1 VLPAGEVPVGPLP
14 VVLERGRTLYG
25 LSFGKIRHRVVAADG
40 PRFGGEHGRLL
51 GQPGNGEQQQR
62 KGKGSEGF
70 HGVRLLVWTKVP
82 PQHCG
87 NCRTGDKR
95 VQKPGVSSGMVCKN
109 CTRPFEGLYCYHC
122 GQPAATRRI
131 TTREILT
138 DTLFS
143 VVKVNRG
150 FLFTAKELSL
160 RPGAAIRRYLA
171 GQRVAYY
178 APHKYLFFI
187 GAVTSFLT
195 SRYHSFSSEYTSV
208 DAFGGDTHSFLR
220 AFFAYADT
228 YATLINIV
236 TIPVFALFS
245 FLLFRR
251 SGYNYA
257 EHLVLNTYITAQQL
271 LLFIGGSPCPG
282 CRYGLTGC
290 WACTWPL
297 RWAYNLWVYV
307 QFLRR
312 RTAASVLRAVA
323 AMGLAYLGQLLLNLL
338 FFHFGG
344 VYL

>member
-1 VLPAGEVPVGPLP
+1 
-14 VVLERGRTLYG
+14 
-25 LSFGKIRHRVVAADG
+25 
-40 PRFGGEHGRLL
+40 
-51 GQPGNGEQQQR
+51 
-62 KGKGSEGF
+62 
-70 HGVRLLVWTKVP
+70 
-82 PQHCG
+82 
-87 NCRTGDKR
+87 
-95 VQKPGVSSGMVCKN
+95 MVCKN
-109 CTRPFEGLYCYHC
+109 CTHPFEGLYCYHC

-131 TTREILT
+131 MTKEILT

-160 RPGAAIRRYLA
+160 RPGKAIRLYLA

-195 SRYHSFSSEYTSV
+195 SRYHSFSDEYTAAG
-208 DAFGGDTHSFLR
+208 AFDGGAHSFFK
-220 AFFAYADT
+220 AFFAYADA

-271 LLFIGGSPCPG
+271 LLFIGWLPLTRALPV
-282 CRYGLTGC
+282 RIDWLLGLYVAIT
-290 WACTWPL
+290 L
-297 RWAYNLWVYV
+297 AYNLWVYV
-307 QFLRR
+307 QFCGA

-323 AMGLAYLGQLLLNLL
+323 AMALAYLGQLLLNLL
-338 FFHFGG
+338 FFRFGG

>member
-1 VLPAGEVPVGPLP
+1 
-14 VVLERGRTLYG
+14 
-25 LSFGKIRHRVVAADG
+25 
-40 PRFGGEHGRLL
+40 
-51 GQPGNGEQQQR
+51 
-62 KGKGSEGF
+62 
-70 HGVRLLVWTKVP
+70 
-82 PQHCG
+82 
-87 NCRTGDKR
+87 
-95 VQKPGVSSGMVCKN
+95 MVCKN

-122 GQPAATRRI
+122 GQPAATHRI

-138 DTLFS
+138 DAIFS

-160 RPGAAIRRYLA
+160 RPGKAIQLYLA
-171 GQRVAYY
+171 GQRVTYY

-195 SRYHSFSSEYTSV
+195 SRYHSFSDEYTSV
-208 DAFGGDTHSFLR
+208 GSFDGGTHTFLR
-220 AFFAYADT
+220 AFFQYADT

-257 EHLVLNTYITAQQL
+257 EHLVLNTYITSQQL
-271 LLFIGGSPCPG
+271 LLFIGWLPFTRAMPLPVDWLL
-282 CRYGLTGC
+282 GLYVAITLG
-290 WACTWPL
+290 
-297 RWAYNLWVYV
+297 YNLWVYL
-307 QFLRR
+307 QFCGA
-312 RTAASVLRAVA
+312 RTAASLLRAVA
-323 AMGLAYLGQLLLNLL
+323 AMGLAYLGQFLLNLL

>member
-1 VLPAGEVPVGPLP
+1 
-14 VVLERGRTLYG
+14 
-25 LSFGKIRHRVVAADG
+25 
-40 PRFGGEHGRLL
+40 
-51 GQPGNGEQQQR
+51 
-62 KGKGSEGF
+62 
-70 HGVRLLVWTKVP
+70 
-82 PQHCG
+82 
-87 NCRTGDKR
+87 
-95 VQKPGVSSGMVCKN
+95 MVCKN
-109 CTRPFEGLYCYHC
+109 CTCSFDGLYCYHC

-138 DTLFS
+138 DILFS

-160 RPGAAIRRYLA
+160 RPGEAIRLYLA

-195 SRYHSFSSEYTSV
+195 SRYHSFSGEYSSV
-208 DAFGGDTHSFLR
+208 RAFDGGTHSFLR

-271 LLFIGGSPCPG
+271 LLFIGWLPLAQVLPVRSD
-282 CRYGLTGC
+282 GLLGLYVAVT
-290 WACTWPL
+290 L
-297 RWAYNLWVYV
+297 AYNLWVYV
-307 QFLRR
+307 QFCGS
-312 RTAASVLRAVA
+312 RTAAGVLRAVA

-338 FFHFGG
+338 FFRFGG

>member
-1 VLPAGEVPVGPLP
+1 
-14 VVLERGRTLYG
+14 
-25 LSFGKIRHRVVAADG
+25 
-40 PRFGGEHGRLL
+40 
-51 GQPGNGEQQQR
+51 
-62 KGKGSEGF
+62 
-70 HGVRLLVWTKVP
+70 
-82 PQHCG
+82 
-87 NCRTGDKR
+87 
-95 VQKPGVSSGMVCKN
+95 MVCKN

-122 GQPAATRRI
+122 GQPATTRRI

-138 DTLFS
+138 DILFS

-150 FLFTAKELSL
+150 FLFTVRELSL
-160 RPGAAIRRYLA
+160 RPGPAIRLYLA

-195 SRYHSFSSEYTSV
+195 SRYHSFSKEYTSAGALAG
-208 DAFGGDTHSFLR
+208 DAHSFLT

-257 EHLVLNTYITAQQL
+257 EHLVLNAYITSQQL
-271 LLFIGGSPCPG
+271 LLFIVWLPFTQAMPLPVE
-282 CRYGLTGC
+282 GLLGLYVAIT
-290 WACTWPL
+290 L
-297 RWAYNLWVYV
+297 AYNLWVYV
-307 QFLRR
+307 QFCGS
-312 RTAASVLRAVA
+312 RTAASVLRAIA
-323 AMGLAYLGQLLLNLL
+323 AMGLAYLGQFLLNLL
-338 FFHFGG
+338 FFRFGG

>member
-1 VLPAGEVPVGPLP
+1 
-14 VVLERGRTLYG
+14 
-25 LSFGKIRHRVVAADG
+25 
-40 PRFGGEHGRLL
+40 
-51 GQPGNGEQQQR
+51 
-62 KGKGSEGF
+62 
-70 HGVRLLVWTKVP
+70 
-82 PQHCG
+82 
-87 NCRTGDKR
+87 
-95 VQKPGVSSGMVCKN
+95 MVCKN
-109 CTRPFEGLYCYHC
+109 CTHAFEGLYCYHC

-150 FLFTAKELSL
+150 FLFTARELSL
-160 RPGAAIRRYLA
+160 RPAKAIRHYLA
-171 GQRVAYY
+171 GQRVTYY

-195 SRYHSFSSEYTSV
+195 SRYHTFSGEYTAAG
-208 DAFGGDTHSFLR
+208 AFAGGAHSFFG
-220 AFFAYADT
+220 AFFAYADA

-271 LLFIGGSPCPG
+271 LLFIGWLVLSRVLPV
-282 CRYGLTGC
+282 RTDGLLGLYVALT
-290 WACTWPL
+290 L
-297 RWAYNLWVYV
+297 AYNLWVYAR
-307 QFLRR
+307 FCGAP
-312 RTAASVLRAVA
+312 TAAGLLRAVA

-338 FFHFGG
+338 FFRLGG
-344 VYL
+344 AYLSVE